1 MRSIVRHIDR
11 VIIDRDMQYNSGYMA
26 FKFIKMDID
35 RFRKDI
41 DRFLNALEYRD
52 MVIKKL
58 R

>member
-1 MRSIVRHIDR
+1 MAKHYEQTNHD
-11 VIIDRDMQYNSGYMA
+11 VISGYMA

-52 MVIKKL
+52 MAIKKSL
-58 R
+58 KLP